1 MRTVKEDAASRLGL
15 ACLILLAI
23 VIGLMTFLLIT
34 QQIILSLI
42 TNIVLVSSGPLTAA
56 FSVIM
61 GVQIF
66 AGTNILMGLG
76 VFLNQIFFGSYWYI
90 DYSLRYAII
99 FFIAASL

>member
-61 GVQIF
+61 GIQIF

-76 VFLNQIFFGSYWYI
+76 VFLNQLFFGSYWYI
-90 DYSLRYAII
+90 DYGLRYAII